1 MSVTPRISL
10 VAYEERVGGFVFV
23 AVPNE
28 RGRYVRT
35 DKSVVLVECPMCHA
49 SVGEPCTL
57 RASTPDG
64 YTAGTHANRRD
75 RAKVKFFGVR
85 GEDRIEPVDIAAHG
99 FPAGERPAAIDLD
112 TPPVRPRLFGSID
125 LIEPRAIA

>member
-28 RGRYVRT
+28 RGRYIRT
-35 DKSVVLVECPMCHA
+35 DKSVVLVDCPLCRA
-49 SVGEPCTL
+49 AIGEPCKSHQ
-57 RASTPDG
+57 STPDG
-64 YTAGTHANRRD
+64 YGAGTHAVRRD
-75 RAKVKFFGVR
+75 RAKAKHYGVR
-85 GEDRIEPVDIAAHG
+85 GEDLIVPGDIAAHG
-99 FPAGERPAAIDLD
+99 FPAGERPAAVDLEA
-112 TPPVRPRLFGSID
+112 PPVRPRLFGSID